1 MIGSILGT
9 GLVNGLQLLQAGGS
23 GGGGGALA
31 IFGLLFIVV
40 PLLFAL
46 VTIAGM
52 WKVFTKAGQPGWAAI
67 IPLYNVYVLVTEVAG
82 RDLLWVIL
90 GIVVPLAL
98 VVPLIDVAKAF
109 GKGTGY
115 GVGLWLLGPIFFP
128 LLGFGS
134 ARYQGAPR

>member
-1 MIGSILGT
+1 
-9 GLVNGLQLLQAGGS
+9 
-23 GGGGGALA
+23 
-31 IFGLLFIVV
+31 
-40 PLLFAL
+40 
-46 VTIAGM
+46 M

-90 GIVVPLAL
+90 SIVVPLAL

>member
-9 GLVNGLQLLQAGGS
+9 GLVNGLQLLQTGGS
-23 GGGGGALA
+23 GGGGGAFA
-31 IFGLLFIVV
+31 VVGLLFIVV

-90 GIVVPLAL
+90 SIIVPLAL

>member
-1 MIGSILGT
+1 
-9 GLVNGLQLLQAGGS
+9 VNGLQLLQAGGS

-31 IFGLLFIVV
+31 IFGLLFTVV

-67 IPLYNVYVLVTEVAG
+67 IPLYNVYVLVTEIAG

-90 GIVVPLAL
+90 SIVVPLAL

>member
-1 MIGSILGT
+1 MIGSILST
-9 GLVNGLQLLQAGGS
+9 GLVNGLQLLQAGGG

-31 IFGLLFIVV
+31 IFGLLFLVV

>member
-1 MIGSILGT
+1 
-9 GLVNGLQLLQAGGS
+9 VNGLQLLQAGGS

>member
-1 MIGSILGT
+1 
-9 GLVNGLQLLQAGGS
+9 VNGLQLLQAGGG

-31 IFGLLFIVV
+31 IFGLLFTVV

-67 IPLYNVYVLVTEVAG
+67 IPLYNVYVLVTEIAG

-90 GIVVPLAL
+90 SIIVPLAL